1 MGRTMLENPNASRI
15 LRELIRE
22 KAFYFFTSIGN
33 YTGYHASSLKEFAK
47 EILEVNVKSLE
58 FHLYRRD
65 FEKWI
70 SETLEDR
77 SLASKIGEL
86 RTTKPIGIDLR
97 DRLYLIVS
105 KHLDSLKKSQ
115 TTSTL
120 AKPSEQKTTSVTF
133 VKTFPEEPAKKSDSR
148 ISSS

>member
-1 MGRTMLENPNASRI
+1 MLGKPETSRI
-15 LRELIRE
+15 LRELTRE

-33 YTGYHASSLKEFAK
+33 YTGHHASSLKEFAQ

-86 RTTKPIGIDLR
+86 RAVKPIGIDLR

-105 KHLDSLKKSQ
+105 KYLDRLKKPQ
-115 TTSTL
+115 TTSTPIEST
-120 AKPSEQKTTSVTF
+120 KQRTTSITF
-133 VKTFPEEPAKKSDSR
+133 ERTFPNETVKKPDSR
-148 ISSS
+148 VSSS